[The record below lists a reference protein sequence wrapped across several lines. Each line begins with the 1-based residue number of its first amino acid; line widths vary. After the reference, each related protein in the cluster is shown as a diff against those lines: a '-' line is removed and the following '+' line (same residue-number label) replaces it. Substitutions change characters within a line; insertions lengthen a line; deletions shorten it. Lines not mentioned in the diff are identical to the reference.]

1 MRWHVRRADD
11 VALQA
16 LGPKPGP
23 IFELD
28 PSHPLAELP
37 AGTGERSVMVS
48 YRGGT
53 VLARRNA
60 DGTIDLVT
68 KQSTW
73 RLVESDG
80 TTTWLRPSE
89 YSVPTSGMAYAFLG
103 APPADWTA
111 RSPWQLRIATP
122 RENID
127 DARLLRRRDR
137 QGGAVLVVMSAVFA
151 GIGSVGLYL
160 GARSEAGPVKGV
172 PLGLGIASLSGAGIA
187 LGFALHNLLAH
198 ERDEPVVPPTR

>member
-1 MRWHVRRADD
+1 MA
-11 VALQA
+11 
-16 LGPKPGP
+16 P
-23 IFELD
+23 
-28 PSHPLAELP
+28 
-37 AGTGERSVMVS
+37 

-68 KQSTW
+68 KESTW

-80 TTTWLRPSE
+80 TTTLLRSTE
-89 YSVPTSGMAYAFLG
+89 YAVPTSGMAYAFLG

-127 DARLLRRRDR
+127 DARLLHRRDR
-137 QGGAVLVVMSAVFA
+137 RGGALLVVVSAVFV
-151 GIGSVGLYL
+151 GLGSEGLYL
-160 GARSEAGPVKGV
+160 GARSDAGPAKGV
-172 PLGLGIASLSGAGIA
+172 PLGLGIVSLSAAGIA
-187 LGFALHNLLAH
+187 LGFALHNLLAP
-198 ERDEPVVPPTR
+198 ERDEPALPPTR

>member
-1 MRWHVRRADD
+1 MA
-11 VALQA
+11 
-16 LGPKPGP
+16 P
-23 IFELD
+23 
-28 PSHPLAELP
+28 
-37 AGTGERSVMVS
+37 

-68 KQSTW
+68 KGSTW

-80 TTTWLRPSE
+80 TTTLLRPSE
-89 YSVPTSGMAYAFLG
+89 YTMPTSGMAYAFLG

-122 RENID
+122 RANID
-127 DARLLRRRDR
+127 DARLLHRRDR
-137 QGGAVLVVMSAVFA
+137 RGGALLVVMSALLA
-151 GIGSVGLYL
+151 SIGSAGVYL
-160 GARSEAGPVKGV
+160 GARSGAGPAKGV
-172 PLGLGIASLSGAGIA
+172 PLGLGIVSLSGAGIA

-198 ERDEPVVPPTR
+198 ERDEPAVPPTR